1 MLCIDIIHLIVSYSK
16 PLDVLNIRLLCK
28 DYIQNINYKSIENLF
43 IEKINTVSGFEID
56 HIFAKNLLT
65 IIKKYKELTISGS
78 IILQILNQEN
88 YENSDIDIYCN
99 IKNRGDKAY
108 EELIRYLNKFETL
121 DEVEGFHPT
130 YTIHHWHVKH
140 IRNMNKKIIDIV
152 IMPMSAL
159 DKVNNLKELSFCNNY
174 YDGNTL
180 FLSNYNDIINKTGF
194 LEYSISMDK
203 FLDYD
208 YLNDTKL
215 SGFIVRLD
223 KYNKRGFKIKINKD
237 FFKYASNTSLIKANP
252 VFIYGRKLPLWQA
265 ISPGKIRDNMKIH
278 LNNINKKMMDY
289 IEFNKNKIKDMF
301 LQEAKKEQYT
311 LIKQSYAIYDYSRLS
326 FSQYYQY
333 NCGIHRY
340 DCYNCKETPNKDRS
354 GFSRA
359 CVTTENK
366 LSAVEHTEES
376 MGTLKYIWDN
386 NIDADGFYQ
395 ISFMQKDKDDIIMQ
409 TSSRKIRSGCMQEN
423 KDNDHD
429 IIIPNIGWKW
439 GTPIY
444 WCIKCIPWVR
454 YVSEYGQTQEYH
466 ECSCPKTI

>member
-223 KYNKRGFKIKINKD
+223 KYNKRGFKIKIML
-237 FFKYASNTSLIKANP
+237 F
-252 VFIYGRKLPLWQA
+252 
-265 ISPGKIRDNMKIH
+265 
-278 LNNINKKMMDY
+278 LNNN
-289 IEFNKNKIKDMF
+289 
-301 LQEAKKEQYT
+301 
-311 LIKQSYAIYDYSRLS
+311 
-326 FSQYYQY
+326 
-333 NCGIHRY
+333 
-340 DCYNCKETPNKDRS
+340 
-354 GFSRA
+354 
-359 CVTTENK
+359 
-366 LSAVEHTEES
+366 
-376 MGTLKYIWDN
+376 
-386 NIDADGFYQ
+386 
-395 ISFMQKDKDDIIMQ
+395 
-409 TSSRKIRSGCMQEN
+409 
-423 KDNDHD
+423 
-429 IIIPNIGWKW
+429 
-439 GTPIY
+439 
-444 WCIKCIPWVR
+444 
-454 YVSEYGQTQEYH
+454 
-466 ECSCPKTI
+466 